1 MRNLK
6 RALSLGL
13 TAAMISG
20 LMVMGTSAASS
31 SYTDV
36 ADTDNVEA
44 IEVLKAVGIMVGDD
58 NGDFNPDENVS
69 RNEMAVVMS
78 NLMEYNVA
86 TYADTSPFTDVP
98 DWAEPYVAAC
108 YTNGITSGYDAT
120 TFGGDDDVTTAQAA
134 LMVMKALGYFQYESD
149 FGSDWQLETIS
160 QGNDIS
166 LFDGVESG
174 VQEAMTRNDVA
185 QLVLNALE
193 SGTVRASTSGSISV
207 GDITIVNDVDYNYVT
222 SNEDYAQAISD
233 LRASSSTSSTEGYIV
248 ELGERLYQ
256 GDLEK
261 EDSTDD
267 FMRPATM
274 WTYESGEIGT
284 FSDEADAS
292 WTTQVSYRDLYNTAG
307 SAAYNNY
314 TWYVYRNGEDVDDM
328 VGVDGSDVLDNN
340 RTSTDRWNNTGYGV
354 LTEVYVDSTERE
366 VVVSLVD
373 TFVAEV
379 TSVDDNGDGEYT
391 VNISY
396 KSARPSGSET
406 EFITEQEIEDDSIV
420 LVTIGQGEIQSMAV
434 AETVEGTVDAV
445 RDNSY
450 LRIDG
455 TTYYYNRA
463 YCVDDLYNSTA
474 GLTNL
479 DDGEPFVNP
488 TTDNDVTI
496 YLDAYG
502 YAVAIEGADDTIED
516 YLYVT
521 GIDQAYGDYSVKV
534 VFGDGT
540 QETIDIDEVDGN
552 DAEAEDN
559 DNRGS
564 EYDAADNNLI
574 VGRVYKWSQSGN
586 AYDLE
591 SSEGEGDFTEV
602 IWAQDD
608 ETGYGEGEIE
618 RDRARITGGTDVNG
632 ESTTAIADDDTVYIH
647 YEDDRMWTGYTEV
660 SSMNGIYGAAV
671 KDDGV
676 VTVMFIEDSLGSSA
690 EDDDFVYI
698 SDTEATEFTEDGD
711 TLYEYEGS
719 YVNAD
724 GSLEEGTFIAS
735 SDLGI
740 EYESLYQVTSRDSS
754 DYATDVELLVNIET
768 GEAENDDVFDNYAT
782 RAQGGLLMLEGDSYD
797 IADTASDGDYS
808 VNSDTFYMVVELK
821 GDNDDTDDVY
831 QGDIGDIE
839 TDEDGRTAVF
849 VLTVDDDGDE
859 TPLAEMVLVIVPDE
873 DSSSSGGGSS
883 SSSNDTDDVSNG
895 DATLTV
901 EIDDIELTA
910 ESVRI
915 SSTGNLSYT
924 FGVDTDAEQITYDWA
939 VYIDGTRVDRGSDVL
954 ADVID
959 GEVDGTVSDL
969 AYDEGDEVEIIIS
982 DVKVVDETEEPE
994 EETYTLTLSGS
1005 GLTADGI
1012 AVYEGNVRVTGSE
1025 MLSGTEYEITEGAVV
1040 TITGVTVADG
1050 TYVVDGV
1057 TITATSDRLTFTMSG
1072 DFTLDSVPGSDAA
1085 VYTVTIGEGI
1095 TLTDANG
1102 NEIESGDSVAAGT
1115 VLTVD
1120 STTDRYLVKN
1130 SSETGYAGTSYVNDT
1145 VTMTVN
1151 DSLRVYA
1158 AVEVTLGTGVEASY
1172 IGTTGNE
1179 ANINSS
1185 SKYVAVGTELTLTVD
1200 STNGSAVIEGTGSV
1214 ATEALG
1220 TTYTVGE
1227 SDVTLTAAWT
1237 VVLGEGVTASIDS
1250 TTRTAGTY
1258 YVANS
1263 TGITSITAASGGT
1276 DVVELNSRGYA
1287 DNDTV
1292 PSTITADVTLAVATK
1307 VTFDGDEIAS
1317 FTYMID
1323 GETSTSI
1330 SVGDDNVTLYFV
1342 EGTVL
1347 NVVGDATGTAGEN
1360 ITVNSSDVEN
1370 GVASTTYE
1378 GATGSFTVGD
1388 TAITVSQG

>member
-20 LMVMGTSAASS
+20 LMVMGSSAASS

-292 WTTQVSYRDLYNTAG
+292 WTTQVSYRDLYNAAG

-479 DDGEPFVNP
+479 DDGEAFVNP

-559 DNRGS
+559 ENRGTD
-564 EYDAADNNLI
+564 YDVTENNLI

-618 RDRARITGGTDVNG
+618 RDRARTTGGTDVNG

-994 EETYTLTLSGS
+994 EETYTLTLDNDAFEDA
-1005 GLTADGI
+1005 TVYADGVEVS
-1012 AVYEGNVRVTGSE
+1012 ADDTVV
-1025 MLSGTEYEITEGAVV
+1025 MLDTTEYTIDEGAVV
-1040 TITGVTVADG
+1040 TITGVTVTAG

-1057 TITATSDRLTFTMSG
+1057 TITATTNRLTFTMSG

-1085 VYTVTIGEGI
+1085 VYTVTAGEGI
-1095 TLTDANG
+1095 TLTDAEG
-1102 NEIESGDSVAAGT
+1102 NPISGAVEAGT
-1115 VLTVD
+1115 VITVE
-1120 STTDRYLVKN
+1120 
-1130 SSETGYAGTSYVNDT
+1130 SETGKYFATVDGTQYDQHSSSSTDDSETYTMAANS
-1145 VTMTVN
+1145 VTI
-1151 DSLRVYA
+1151 YA
-1158 AVEVTLGTGVEASY
+1158 ATTVTLGSGVTATYTG
-1172 IGTTGNE
+1172 GTGSTVTLPVNNARE
-1179 ANINSS
+1179 
-1185 SKYVAVGTELTLTVD
+1185 VAYGALLTLKNT
-1200 STNGSAVIEGTGSV
+1200 TGSAVIEGTTG
-1214 ATEALG
+1214 EALG
-1220 TTYTVGE
+1220 NTYEVGAE
-1227 SDVTLTAAWT
+1227 AVTLNAAWEVELTDVTATIDNTAI
-1237 VVLGEGVTASIDS
+1237 GS
-1250 TTRTAGTY
+1250 
-1258 YVANS
+1258 YVAN
-1263 TGITSITAASGGT
+1263 
-1276 DVVELNSRGYA
+1276 
-1287 DNDTV
+1287 
-1292 PSTITADVTLAVATK
+1292 
-1307 VTFDGDEIAS
+1307 
-1317 FTYMID
+1317 
-1323 GETSTSI
+1323 
-1330 SVGDDNVTLYFV
+1330 
-1342 EGTVL
+1342 
-1347 NVVGDATGTAGEN
+1347 GTAITVAADEDAGTSVIQIVN
-1360 ITVNSSDVEN
+1360 GLKYATSAVTSITVNSDLELGAAVKVTVNDSATLSYDGSRGSVSITGTTVYVLSGTVLYTSGTTIQDSDGNIE
-1370 GVASTTYE
+1370 TTPADGE
-1378 GATGSFTVGD
+1378 VSFTVGNQD
-1388 TAITVSQG
+1388 ITISSGT

>member
-20 LMVMGTSAASS
+20 LMVMGSSAASS

-292 WTTQVSYRDLYNTAG
+292 WTTQVSYRDLYNAAG

-445 RDNSY
+445 RNNSY
-450 LRIDG
+450 VRIDG

-479 DDGEPFVNP
+479 DDGEAFVNP

-559 DNRGS
+559 DNRGTD
-564 EYDAADNNLI
+564 YDATENNLI
-574 VGRVYKWSQSGN
+574 VGRVYKWSQSGS

-591 SSEGEGDFTEV
+591 SSEGEGDFTKV

-740 EYESLYQVTSRDSS
+740 EYEGLYQVTSRDSS

-849 VLTVDDDGDE
+849 VLTVDDDSDE

-883 SSSNDTDDVSNG
+883 SSSDDTDDVSNG

-901 EIDDIELTA
+901 EIGDIELTA

-994 EETYTLTLSGS
+994 EETYTLTLSGDD
-1005 GLTADGI
+1005 LTADGI

-1040 TITGVTVADG
+1040 TITGVTVTAG

-1095 TLTDANG
+1095 TLTDAEG
-1102 NEIESGDSVAAGT
+1102 NPISGTVEAGT
-1115 VLTVD
+1115 VITVESETGTYFTKTASDDSKAISSTPTSD
-1120 STTDRYLVKN
+1120 STTFTV
-1130 SSETGYAGTSYVNDT
+1130 SESTI
-1145 VTMTVN
+1145 
-1151 DSLRVYA
+1151 VYA
-1158 AVEVTLGTGVEASY
+1158 ASKVTLNNASATY
-1172 IGTTGNE
+1172 ERASTSNGNQ
-1179 ANINSS
+1179 NVSS
-1185 SKYVAVGTELTLTVD
+1185 GYYVAVGTELTLTA
-1200 STNGSAVIEGTGSV
+1200 TTGSAVIEGTTTG
-1214 ATEALG
+1214 EAIS
-1220 TTYTVGE
+1220 TYTVGTE
-1227 SDVTLTAAWT
+1227 DVTLSGAWEVELT
-1237 VVLGEGVTASIDS
+1237 DVTATIDN
-1250 TTRTAGTY
+1250 TAIGS
-1258 YVANS
+1258 YVAN
-1263 TGITSITAASGGT
+1263 
-1276 DVVELNSRGYA
+1276 
-1287 DNDTV
+1287 
-1292 PSTITADVTLAVATK
+1292 
-1307 VTFDGDEIAS
+1307 
-1317 FTYMID
+1317 
-1323 GETSTSI
+1323 
-1330 SVGDDNVTLYFV
+1330 
-1342 EGTVL
+1342 
-1347 NVVGDATGTAGEN
+1347 GTAITVAADEDAGTSVIQIVN
-1360 ITVNSSDVEN
+1360 GLKYATSAVTSITVNSDLELGAAVKVTVN
-1370 GVASTTYE
+1370 G
-1378 GATGSFTVGD
+1378 GATLSYDGSRGSVSITGTTVYVLSGTVLYTSGTTIQDSDGNIETTPADGEVSFTVGNQD
-1388 TAITVSQG
+1388 ITISSGT

>member
-1 MRNLK
+1 M
-6 RALSLGL
+6 
-13 TAAMISG
+13 
-20 LMVMGTSAASS
+20 
-31 SYTDV
+31 
-36 ADTDNVEA
+36 
-44 IEVLKAVGIMVGDD
+44 
-58 NGDFNPDENVS
+58 
-69 RNEMAVVMS
+69 
-78 NLMEYNVA
+78 
-86 TYADTSPFTDVP
+86 
-98 DWAEPYVAAC
+98 
-108 YTNGITSGYDAT
+108 
-120 TFGGDDDVTTAQAA
+120 
-134 LMVMKALGYFQYESD
+134 
-149 FGSDWQLETIS
+149 
-160 QGNDIS
+160 
-166 LFDGVESG
+166 
-174 VQEAMTRNDVA
+174 
-185 QLVLNALE
+185 
-193 SGTVRASTSGSISV
+193 
-207 GDITIVNDVDYNYVT
+207 
-222 SNEDYAQAISD
+222 
-233 LRASSSTSSTEGYIV
+233 
-248 ELGERLYQ
+248 
-256 GDLEK
+256 
-261 EDSTDD
+261 
-267 FMRPATM
+267 
-274 WTYESGEIGT
+274 
-284 FSDEADAS
+284 
-292 WTTQVSYRDLYNTAG
+292 
-307 SAAYNNY
+307 
-314 TWYVYRNGEDVDDM
+314 
-328 VGVDGSDVLDNN
+328 
-340 RTSTDRWNNTGYGV
+340 
-354 LTEVYVDSTERE
+354 
-366 VVVSLVD
+366 
-373 TFVAEV
+373 
-379 TSVDDNGDGEYT
+379 
-391 VNISY
+391 
-396 KSARPSGSET
+396 
-406 EFITEQEIEDDSIV
+406 
-420 LVTIGQGEIQSMAV
+420 
-434 AETVEGTVDAV
+434 
-445 RDNSY
+445 
-450 LRIDG
+450 
-455 TTYYYNRA
+455 
-463 YCVDDLYNSTA
+463 
-474 GLTNL
+474 
-479 DDGEPFVNP
+479 
-488 TTDNDVTI
+488 
-496 YLDAYG
+496 
-502 YAVAIEGADDTIED
+502 
-516 YLYVT
+516 
-521 GIDQAYGDYSVKV
+521 
-534 VFGDGT
+534 
-540 QETIDIDEVDGN
+540 
-552 DAEAEDN
+552 
-559 DNRGS
+559 
-564 EYDAADNNLI
+564 
-574 VGRVYKWSQSGN
+574 
-586 AYDLE
+586 
-591 SSEGEGDFTEV
+591 
-602 IWAQDD
+602 
-608 ETGYGEGEIE
+608 
-618 RDRARITGGTDVNG
+618 
-632 ESTTAIADDDTVYIH
+632 
-647 YEDDRMWTGYTEV
+647 
-660 SSMNGIYGAAV
+660 
-671 KDDGV
+671 
-676 VTVMFIEDSLGSSA
+676 
-690 EDDDFVYI
+690 
-698 SDTEATEFTEDGD
+698 
-711 TLYEYEGS
+711 
-719 YVNAD
+719 
-724 GSLEEGTFIAS
+724 
-735 SDLGI
+735 
-740 EYESLYQVTSRDSS
+740 
-754 DYATDVELLVNIET
+754 
-768 GEAENDDVFDNYAT
+768 
-782 RAQGGLLMLEGDSYD
+782 
-797 IADTASDGDYS
+797 
-808 VNSDTFYMVVELK
+808 NSDTFYMVVELK

-849 VLTVDDDGDE
+849 VLTVDDDSDE

-883 SSSNDTDDVSNG
+883 SSSDDTDDVSNG

-901 EIDDIELTA
+901 EIGDIELTA

-1005 GLTADGI
+1005 GLTADSI
-1012 AVYEGNVRVTGSE
+1012 AVYEGNVKVTGSE

-1040 TITGVTVADG
+1040 TITGVTVTAG